1 MNGDSEIAELRD
13 LVRATV
19 ELINQNAKD
28 QTYYAVRLSKW
39 TNALMISLKP
49 LLGASSRWTDT
60 SIR

>member
-49 LLGASSRWTDT
+49 LLGASSK
-60 SIR
+60 